1 MIKKALKSIAPF
13 VIGTL
18 TGLVF
23 VALVWGLQAAV
34 KGIIPVAV
42 GVLAAF
48 LFALYSKK

>member
-1 MIKKALKSIAPF
+1 MIKKASKSIAPF

-34 KGIIPVAV
+34 KGIIPVAA
-42 GVLAAF
+42 GALAAF
-48 LFALYSKK
+48 VFTLHSKK